1 MMLISQMQKARSRMR
16 LATGIIVL
24 TAALAVVILW
34 TSGATS
40 AWVST
45 EVMAG
50 AGLGVIVVAC
60 VVGVW
65 VRNWKRRRLMDA
77 RDSAL
82 W

>member
-1 MMLISQMQKARSRMR
+1 MR
-16 LATGIIVL
+16 VATGIIVL
-24 TAALAVVILW
+24 AAALGVVALR
-34 TSGATS
+34 TSGAPG

-45 EVMAG
+45 GVMAG
-50 AGLGVIVVAC
+50 AGLGVIVVAW

-65 VRNWKRRRLMDA
+65 LRNRKRRRLMDA